1 MERVSAQQLAE
12 WAAEAR
18 ERWSVPGLAA
28 GLLRDGE
35 TVVAADGVCELGRDE
50 RLTPKTAFRIA
61 SITKSFTA
69 TLALALAE
77 DGLLALDE
85 PPPGSRVEATIRQLL
100 SHQGGLASEW
110 PSALEE
116 LGADDDGLQRVAE
129 GEPPRLPIGPGE
141 LFSYCN
147 VGFWLVGAAAA
158 RACELTFEA
167 AIRDRVLEPLELSA
181 TRFEPRHF
189 ARGHEQAEPGSDEHI
204 VVEHPYPRARTPSGG
219 LWSTVADLLR
229 FAGHHLGGRGPLS
242 RASVQEMQR
251 PHISAPGG
259 SYGLGWFLRESAGRQ
274 IVEHP
279 GSAAG
284 FESLL
289 TLVPDEGFGFAA
301 LSNASRGSAAIREL
315 LERLGLASTVD
326 PDFALAP
333 EQLAA
338 FGGSYSGN
346 GLEVEVAPEDG
357 RLKVQVTGFDP
368 FSGEN
373 IVFPPVLAR
382 PVAKREFEIVDAEWR
397 GERLTFPRD
406 GFVCLGV
413 LAARTE

>member
-28 GLLRDGE
+28 GLFRDGE
-35 TVVAADGVCELGRDE
+35 TVVVAGGVCELGGDE
-50 RLTPKTAFRIA
+50 RVSPGTTFRIA
-61 SITKSFTA
+61 SITKPFTA
-69 TLALALAE
+69 TLAVTLAE

-85 PPPGSRVEATIRQLL
+85 PPPRSRVEATIRQLL
-100 SHQGGLASEW
+100 SHQGGLACEW

-116 LGADDDGLQRVAE
+116 LGAGDDGLQRVAE
-129 GEPPRLPIGPGE
+129 GEPPRLPVGPGE

-167 AIRDRVLEPLELSA
+167 AIHARVLEALDLAA
-181 TRFEPRHF
+181 TQFEPRKA
-189 ARGHEQAEPGSDEHI
+189 ARGHEQAEPGSDEH
-204 VVEHPYPRARTPSGG
+204 VVVDHPYPRTRTPSGG
-219 LWSTVADLLR
+219 LWSTVDDLLR
-229 FAGHHLGGRGPLS
+229 FADHHLGGPGPLS
-242 RASVQEMQR
+242 CESVREMQQ
-251 PHISAPGG
+251 PHIPSPGG
-259 SYGLGWFLRESAGRQ
+259 SYGLGWFLRESAGRR

-279 GSAAG
+279 GSVAG

-289 TLVPDEGFGFAA
+289 SLVPEERFGFAA
-301 LSNASRGSAAIREL
+301 LSNSSRGSAAIREL
-315 LERLGLASTVD
+315 LERLGLASTGE
-326 PDFALAP
+326 PEFALAP
-333 EQLAA
+333 EQLGA
-338 FGGSYSGN
+338 FAGTYSGN
-346 GLEVEVAPEDG
+346 GLEVEVVPENA
-357 RLKVQVTGFDP
+357 RLSVQVTGFDP
-368 FSGEN
+368 LAGEN
-373 IVFPPVLAR
+373 IAYPPVLAR
-382 PVAKREFEIVDAEWR
+382 PVAEREFEIVDTEWR